1 MKGTCPICDN
11 QFNFQDDLEVSEIIT
26 CQECGSRL
34 VVVSLEKNKVDLEEA
49 PQVEEDWG
57 E

>member
-34 VVVSLEKNKVDLEEA
+34 VVVSLEKNKVNLEEA